1 VHQLSCGCFC
11 AVYVTSS
18 DDTCKIWIT
27 PCPRPFTAS
36 IFCWSPTF
44 RHPVR
49 SHEDVEAAHKTE
61 TFGERAKSVRRRRIG
76 VDLVWILF
84 ASFRILTTTSAFLF
98 YPVLVSCDPRLCLH
112 TVTRGVCVLPAAL
125 LPMACG
131 SPSKSK
137 SIEMK
142 CGEPALQVGAW
153 VSAFLDCGESDSDF
167 SACTRALACLLVSCS
182 LVDASFIRG
191 LNGNG
196 RPPLRSIYFS

>member
-1 VHQLSCGCFC
+1 MV
-11 AVYVTSS
+11 AM
-18 DDTCKIWIT
+18 
-27 PCPRPFTAS
+27 
-36 IFCWSPTF
+36 
-44 RHPVR
+44 PVGKHKR
-49 SHEDVEAAHKTE
+49 GRRGEAAHKTE

-142 CGEPALQVGAW
+142 CGEPALQIQR
-153 VSAFLDCGESDSDF
+153 SLLRSPRMSLPFFPFLSRSDSEPMALIESVAERAESVRRRRLGVDLANGQKYVHF
-167 SACTRALACLLVSCS
+167 SLPTCFGS
-182 LVDASFIRG
+182 RG
-191 LNGNG
+191 AQLGT
-196 RPPLRSIYFS
+196 SST